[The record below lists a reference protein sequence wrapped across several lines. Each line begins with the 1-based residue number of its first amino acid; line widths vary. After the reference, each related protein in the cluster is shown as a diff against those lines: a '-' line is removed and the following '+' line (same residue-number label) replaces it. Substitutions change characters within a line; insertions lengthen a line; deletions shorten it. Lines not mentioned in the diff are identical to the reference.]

1 MKIDQFEIYY
11 ALGGSTFLM
20 CMILWGSIT
29 FCLDSTRG
37 KMDSQTQLLR
47 QNPAM
52 VIYNG

>member
-11 ALGGSTFLM
+11 ALDGSTILM
-20 CMILWGSIT
+20 CIILWGSIT
-29 FCLDSTRG
+29 FCLESTRR
-37 KMDSQTQLLR
+37 KIDSQTQLLR